1 MSFEIINFV
10 PKEANE
16 ELLES
21 YFDFAE
27 TTFMEIYPTDPLV
40 PRVLHLKLL
49 LITRT
54 GEKVIRKLARS
65 SKSGE
70 IIGRLYLMIITEE
83 NTGFKENKHSV
94 EIHINVLNDLRYK
107 SIVQEFLIEAIKELQ
122 RYEYVTTVDTCSYLE
137 RDWAFWEGLGAKM
150 ALEGAQNRL
159 FMEDIDWSM
168 IKEWRHGGHELAKKE
183 QVDLFSFERCPEEII
198 LEYTTTYSEIIR
210 LMPLGEFDYIPE
222 PTTPFTRREKEE
234 NHKKTDHKWYTLA
247 TREKNGEISGLT
259 EILYTESSPHKVEQM
274 LTGVKPEYRGR
285 GLGKWL
291 KAEMMV
297 FIKNE
302 FPEIEFISTGNAD
315 MNAPMISINDR
326 MGFKRVLTE
335 KCYIIKLEKLK
346 KLMSININK
355 EK

>member
-1 MSFEIINFV
+1 MSFEIIDFI
-10 PKEANE
+10 PEEADE
-16 ELLES
+16 KLLES

-40 PRVLHLKLL
+40 PRDLHLKLL

-65 SKSGE
+65 IKTRE

-83 NTGFKENKHSV
+83 NTGFKENKHSAIV
-94 EIHINVLNDLRYK
+94 YINVLKDNNYD
-107 SIVQEFLIEAIKELQ
+107 SVSQEFLKEAIIEMQKQ
-122 RYEYVTTVDTCSYLE
+122 GYVTTVDTCGYLE
-137 RDWAFWEGLGAKM
+137 REWHFWEGLGAKL

-159 FMEDIDWSM
+159 FMEDIDWDM
-168 IKEWRHGGHELAKKE
+168 IEEWRHKGHELAKKE
-183 QVDLFSFERCPEEII
+183 KVDLFSFERCPEGII
-198 LEYTTTYSEIIR
+198 LEYTATYSEIIR
-210 LMPLGEFDYIPE
+210 LMPLGEFDFIPE

-234 NHKKTDHKWYTLA
+234 NHKKTDHKWYTIA
-247 TREKNGEISGLT
+247 TREKDGRISGLT
-259 EILYTESSPHKVEQM
+259 EILYSESSPHKVEQM

-297 FIKNE
+297 FIKNK

-326 MGFKRVLTE
+326 MGFKRVLKE
-335 KCYIIKLEKLK
+335 KCYTMKLEKL
-346 KLMSININK
+346 
-355 EK
+355 EKIYFNQY